1 MYERDFIMKKIISIL
16 LVALLLIAITIFGI
30 RAYGNKKEEDRI
42 TNLVSDTMS
51 EFQLSEFDVSIKNRE
66 IEAHGIEKLSD
77 NQKLYLVKYLYFS
90 KDMPI
95 RYISDGTASYYYKP
109 YNMSKNAP
117 TPGLYEG
124 GKLIL
129 ADKNPF
135 RSN

>member
-1 MYERDFIMKKIISIL
+1 MKKLFSIL

-30 RAYGNKKEEDRI
+30 HAYGDKKEEDRI
-42 TNLVSDTMS
+42 TNLISDTMS
-51 EFQLSEFDVSIKNRE
+51 ELQLSEFDVSIKNRK
-66 IEAHGIEKLSD
+66 IEAPGVKELSD
-77 NQKLYLVKYLYFS
+77 NQKLYLVKYLYFLE
-90 KDMPI
+90 DMPI
-95 RYISDGTASYYYKP
+95 GIISDGTSSYHYMP

-135 RSN
+135 SSN